1 MRKSYSIS
9 SLVLVVAIAIILG
22 GCAAKGDNP
31 GREYAP
37 NMYHSVAY
45 EPLSQITDE
54 TAGSLVNALDARQG
68 EFFNSNKYNPNRMN
82 MREPAPNTV
91 KRNQYGFLPYRKRTV
106 PKDSIPLITAGM
118 MSPLDSSA
126 AVVADGKLLYTM
138 YCQHCHGA
146 KGEGDGKVADKYP
159 GVANL
164 RGIFGYYRRPYF
176 PRDHKRRWPDAA
188 PWLAG
193 ERDGSLEDCPIHQ
206 DHITEIKLPR
216 YQFQLCTN
224 RTQFQ
229 KNASSLQPGPANGSS
244 LWV

>member
-91 KRNQYGFLPYRKRTV
+91 KRNQFGFLPYRQRAV

-118 MSPLDSSA
+118 VSPLDSSA

-164 RGIFGYYRRPYF
+164 RGPAYLG
-176 PRDHKRRWPDAA
+176 
-188 PWLAG
+188 
-193 ERDGSLEDCPIHQ
+193 
-206 DHITEIKLPR
+206 ITEGHIFHVITKGAGLMQPHGSQVSEMDRWKIARYIKTTL
-216 YQFQLCTN
+216 
-224 RTQFQ
+224 Q
-229 KNASSLQPGPANGSS
+229 K
-244 LWV
+244 